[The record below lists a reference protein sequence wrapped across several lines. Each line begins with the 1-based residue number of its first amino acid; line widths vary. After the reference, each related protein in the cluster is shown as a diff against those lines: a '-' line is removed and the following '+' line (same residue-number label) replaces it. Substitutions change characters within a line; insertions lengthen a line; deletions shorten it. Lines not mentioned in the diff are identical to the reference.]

1 MTPRKEIIG
10 NAELW
15 LGDCLT
21 LPELLLTPDM
31 DARNILAA
39 HCRANR
45 LRKVHNRRDAQR
57 RRKG

>member
-1 MTPRKEIIG
+1 M
-10 NAELW
+10 
-15 LGDCLT
+15 T

-31 DARNILAA
+31 AISKLAA